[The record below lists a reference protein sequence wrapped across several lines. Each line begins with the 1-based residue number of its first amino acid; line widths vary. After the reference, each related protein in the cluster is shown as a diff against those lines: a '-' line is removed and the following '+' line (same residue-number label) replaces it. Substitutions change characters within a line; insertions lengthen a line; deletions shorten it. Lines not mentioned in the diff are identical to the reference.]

1 MFSTTK
7 VKKISME
14 KEKNLENN
22 IVAELKRQLGRMM
35 VQVDFMLKN
44 DREMSQLDIDIMMD
58 KTREIYEMLCDY
70 QYGREY
76 GQDDNSQSD
85 NDIEI
90 TPVTKHDEE
99 TEQKYVEIEIE
110 SGHNEE
116 TQEVSEEADTDDEA
130 VDMEDS
136 DDDFDDEDWED
147 EDDVIFSVN
156 SQEQG
161 GDEGED
167 TQDDTEEVTHEA
179 SIKDNSLATHLKFS
193 PIANIRDAIGL
204 NDRIMLTNDLF
215 KGSSERFNKAIEALN
230 DFSTISGAR
239 IYMSELQVELQW
251 DVESQAYQTLN
262 DLVERRHIRI

>member
-1 MFSTTK
+1 
-7 VKKISME
+7 ME
-14 KEKNLENN
+14 KEKNFENN

-76 GQDDNSQSD
+76 EQDNNSQSD
-85 NDIEI
+85 DDLEI
-90 TPVTKHDEE
+90 TPVTEHEEE

-110 SGHNEE
+110 SGLNEKA
-116 TQEVSEEADTDDEA
+116 QEESEEAVDD
-130 VDMEDS
+130 DKDIDWEDE
-136 DDDFDDEDWED
+136 DDDFEDEDWED

-156 SQEQG
+156 SREEG
-161 GDEGED
+161 DDEGED
-167 TQDDTEEVTHEA
+167 RQESTEGDAHEA
-179 SIKDNSLATHLKFS
+179 NIKDNSLATHLKFS

-215 KGSSERFNKAIEALN
+215 KGSVERFNKAIEALN